1 MSEAWVLATNV
12 VVSALRFRG
21 RANLLH
27 AAWKRGEF
35 RLVASEDIVTEYLR
49 VLAYPKFRLAPEQ
62 VLALFD
68 QEVRSYVDLVP
79 NVSGERVTSDPDDD
93 KFLRVA
99 DTAHI
104 ATLVSGDPDILEL
117 RPRWRGVAIL
127 TLAEAIS
134 RLGPGT
140 QA

>member
-1 MSEAWVLATNV
+1 MLDTNV
-12 VVSALRFRG
+12 VVSALLFRG
-21 RANLLH
+21 RAALLH

-35 RLVASEDIVTEYLR
+35 RLVASEDIVGQYLR

-62 VLALFD
+62 VLALFN
-68 QEVRSYVDLVP
+68 QEIRTYLDLVP

-104 ATLVSGDPDILEL
+104 ATLVSGDPDILDL
-117 RPRWRGVAIL
+117 RPRWRGVTIL
-127 TLAEAIS
+127 TVAEAIK
-134 RLGPGT
+134 RLGEGT
-140 QA
+140 PA